1 VEVAPLKKQKM
12 IGDDNGNDI
21 SGNDNDDSL
30 STDDYSSE
38 MEEEV
43 SSEEEEMNLWIGSEQ
58 ELLIQRGR
66 SNDWDTSNDEEE
78 SHFFSDDD

>member
-21 SGNDNDDSL
+21 SDDDNNNGIDNDDSS
-30 STDDYSSE
+30 STDNYSLE
-38 MEEEV
+38 M
-43 SSEEEEMNLWIGSEQ
+43 EEEEMNLRIGFEQ
-58 ELLIQRGR
+58 ELLIRRGR